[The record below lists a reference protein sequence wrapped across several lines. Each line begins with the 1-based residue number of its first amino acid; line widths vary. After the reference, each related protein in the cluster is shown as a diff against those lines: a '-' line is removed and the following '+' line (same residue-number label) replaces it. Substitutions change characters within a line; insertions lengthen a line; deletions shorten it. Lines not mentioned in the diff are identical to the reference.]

1 MDVGDESPPAV
12 ENNMLGNFFEITIIS
27 SYDKVP
33 SFFDRDAIIV
43 SALRA
48 TSASDCAM

>member
-1 MDVGDESPPAV
+1 
-12 ENNMLGNFFEITIIS
+12 MLGNFFDTTTKS
-27 SYDKVP
+27 SNDKVP

-48 TSASDCAM
+48 TSASDFAM